1 MHALLYRL
9 GRLTFRRHWVL
20 AAIWLA
26 VLVAVLVLRAVLGG
40 QYVTDYT
47 IPGSESSQAADVL
60 TRDFPQ
66 QSGTAGQI
74 VFHAHSGTVADQQ
87 SAVNT
92 AVANVGKLPHVV
104 RATSPF
110 ATANSPQVSRD
121 GTIAYAPMAFDV
133 VPASLDTGYLHQ
145 LDDAVAPARHAGLQV
160 EYGGGA
166 GQVGQQTNDARS
178 ELIGL
183 TCALLLLLLMFGAL
197 AAAAIPLLSAVFS
210 VGAGLSLVGLIAA
223 VSTVPSA
230 APTVA
235 TLLGL
240 GVAIDYGLFLVARH
254 REQLDTGTDLA
265 TSAGRTVATSGS
277 AIVVAGGTVVIA
289 ILGLFVSGVPFV
301 SSLGVASAIVVA
313 VTVLAALTLIPALLG
328 IAGKRVRARRARGST
343 ASVTEPDHESGVF
356 GRWGRFVSS
365 RPWPWAVLG
374 VVVLLVLA
382 IPLSALRLGQ
392 LDAGSN
398 PTSDSSRRAYDLMS
412 TGFGPGSNG
421 PLAVVVQLHPGDQS
435 KLSGLQSDLAKTA
448 DVASVSAPTTN
459 SAGTTAVL
467 TVIAKSAPQD
477 AATTDLVDRIRTDV
491 LPASKLS
498 ASLTGTTPGYV
509 DFTERV
515 SQRLPWLI
523 GVVVLLAFVLLTIA
537 FRSLAIAVKAAVLNI
552 LSVGASY
559 GVIVAVFGWQWGSGL
574 LGIDESLPVPAF
586 VPMLMFAIVFGLSMD
601 YEVFLLS
608 RIREAYLATGDARRS
623 VAAGIGGTAR
633 VISTAAAIMV
643 VVFLSFVLDPDP
655 TIKMLAVG
663 MAAAVL
669 VDATVVRMLLVPA
682 VMALLG
688 DRAWWLPRGLDRIV
702 PHLDLEGTEAAGDT
716 GAGRP
721 PAVTP
726 AGDRP

>member
-1 MHALLYRL
+1 
-9 GRLTFRRHWVL
+9 
-20 AAIWLA
+20 
-26 VLVAVLVLRAVLGG
+26 
-40 QYVTDYT
+40 
-47 IPGSESSQAADVL
+47 
-60 TRDFPQ
+60 
-66 QSGTAGQI
+66 
-74 VFHAHSGTVADQQ
+74 
-87 SAVNT
+87 
-92 AVANVGKLPHVV
+92 
-104 RATSPF
+104 
-110 ATANSPQVSRD
+110 
-121 GTIAYAPMAFDV
+121 V

-254 REQLDTGTDLA
+254 REQLDAGTDLA

-301 SSLGVASAIVVA
+301 SALGVASAVVVA

-328 IAGKRVRARRARGST
+328 IAGKRVRARRARRST
-343 ASVTEPDHESGVF
+343 PLVTEPDHESGPF
-356 GRWGRFVSS
+356 GRWGRFVSG

-421 PLAVVVQLHPGDQS
+421 PLAVVVQVHAGDQS
-435 KLSGLQSDLAKTA
+435 TLSGLQSDLAKTA

-467 TVIAKSAPQD
+467 TVVAKSAPQD

-491 LPASKLS
+491 LPASHLD

-574 LGIDESLPVPAF
+574 LGIHESLPVPAF

-608 RIREAYLATGDARRS
+608 RIREAYSATRDARRS

-688 DRAWWLPRGLDRIV
+688 DRAWWLPRRLEKVV
-702 PHLDLEGTEAAGDT
+702 PHLDLEGAEAAGDA

-726 AGDRP
+726 AGDRTQG